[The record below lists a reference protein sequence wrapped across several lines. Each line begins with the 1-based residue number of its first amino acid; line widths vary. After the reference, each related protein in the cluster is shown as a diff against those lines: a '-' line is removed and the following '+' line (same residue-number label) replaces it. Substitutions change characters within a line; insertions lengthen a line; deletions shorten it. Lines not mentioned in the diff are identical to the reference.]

1 MIFVSL
7 LYHCFFMF
15 VLSLCLL
22 FSMVT
27 QKLIIIYTY
36 QQKDSEG
43 RSVKY
48 KKHTKVCL
56 ELHTGSLTTM
66 GFNLFFY
73 SVHIWVIF
81 QNDGQIDFCPF
92 FFFLYPSFI
101 LCCFLKWKVLP
112 HAFFVECFRTM
123 KGENNMVHS
132 NAKKKIQLI
141 PVEACKWK
149 QNRRA
154 AQWWKQ

>member
-7 LYHCFFMF
+7 LYHCFFTF

-48 KKHTKVCL
+48 KKHTKFCL

-92 FFFLYPSFI
+92 FFFFFTLLLFSVASSSEKY
-101 LCCFLKWKVLP
+101 FLMLSLLNVSGLWK
-112 HAFFVECFRTM
+112 ERIIWCTQM
-123 KGENNMVHS
+123 Q
-132 NAKKKIQLI
+132 KKIQLI